1 MSKEIILDSVN
12 AESLER
18 KADTAIIE
26 RSAADPKTEAVTTI
40 NLFPNEGKQALRSRL
55 EALKVG
61 FVDDPQRSAEQAESL
76 VSEAIDELIKELSSR
91 REKLTKDWREDR
103 QISTEDFR
111 LAFQGYRALFERVL
125 SL

>member
-76 VSEAIDELIKELSSR
+76 VSEAIDELIKQLSSR

>member
-18 KADTAIIE
+18 KADTAVIE
-26 RSAADPKTEAVTTI
+26 RSAADPKIEAVTTI